1 MNLATQLAVAVGLF
15 LTAIAL
21 GNTLDYW
28 NRKLYARMQSR
39 LGPLF
44 VMYRELRGLLGSSR
58 LLQPIYDVAKL
69 WGKQTIVPKTAR
81 KTLFKLAP
89 VLALCA
95 ASATVLLTPA
105 CGVSVLGGFEFSL
118 IAIIYLLTVVS
129 FSWILGA
136 AASSSYWGAIGG
148 RREAELFLG
157 CEVPLIISLFSA
169 AILARSESIHELI
182 QFQRGFLP
190 IILLNPFAAFA
201 AFFAMLGKLHLKPFD
216 IPAAEVEIVAGP
228 FTEYSGKLLAV
239 IYFTRM
245 FLFYLLPAVFVD
257 AFLSG
262 GLFFTGV
269 LYPLNIPVFLGFCFL
284 LMFLLSAIHTAMPR
298 YRIDQ
303 GFKFYL
309 KYIWPVAF
317 AGLALSIALVYMGVV

>member
-1 MNLATQLAVAVGLF
+1 MNLATQLAVAVGVF
-15 LTAIAL
+15 LVAVAL

-44 VMYRELRGLLGSSR
+44 VMYRELRSLLGSSR
-58 LLQPIYDVAKL
+58 LLQPLYDVAKL
-69 WGKQTIVPKTAR
+69 WGKQTIVPESAR
-81 KTLFKLAP
+81 KGLFKASP
-89 VLALCA
+89 ILALLA
-95 ASATVLLTPA
+95 ASAAVLLTPV
-105 CGVSVLGGFEFSL
+105 CGLSVLGCLDFSL
-118 IAIIYLLTVVS
+118 IALIYLLTVVS

-136 AASSSYWGAIGG
+136 AASSSPWGAIGG

-157 CEVPLIISLFSA
+157 YEVPLVVSLFSA
-169 AILARSESIHELI
+169 TILARSESMCGLLN
-182 QFQRGFLP
+182 FQRGFLP

-201 AFFAMLGKLHLKPFD
+201 MFFAILGKLHLKPFD
-216 IPAAEVEIVAGP
+216 IPDAEVEIVAGP

-262 GLFFTGV
+262 GLFFTGI
-269 LYPLNIPVFLGFCFL
+269 LYPLNILVYLGLCFL

-309 KYIWPVAF
+309 KYVWPVAF
-317 AGLALSIALVYMGVV
+317 VGLALSIALVYMGVV